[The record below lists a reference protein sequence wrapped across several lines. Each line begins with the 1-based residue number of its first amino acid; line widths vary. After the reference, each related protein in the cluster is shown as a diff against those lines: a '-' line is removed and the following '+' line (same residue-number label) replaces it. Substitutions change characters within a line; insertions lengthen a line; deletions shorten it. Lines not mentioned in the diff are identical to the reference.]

1 MARPLT
7 IAVLGATG
15 AVGRAIVQVLEEQD
29 LPVAWLRL
37 LARTD
42 SAGEEIDFRGD
53 SLEVEEAT
61 PAAFRGVDVAFFA
74 VPAAAAREWAPRAR
88 AEGCRAVVDASAAFR
103 GDPDVPLVVANV
115 NPQALDGVGAG
126 DRGLVAGPE
135 AAALL
140 LATALEPLR
149 KAAGLERVTAVTLHA
164 ASGSGEAAVR
174 ELESEVA
181 DLMNGRVPDPSIE
194 SPHRVAFN
202 LVPQVGSFEPGGR
215 TDEEARTAAE
225 VRRVLSEPALP
236 ISVASVRVP
245 VFYGHTQLVW
255 LRTRRR
261 LAAEAARDLLR
272 HAPGLK
278 LLDAPAERVYPMP
291 MLAVKDD
298 AVLVGRVRE
307 DDSQENGLE
316 LVVCGDNL
324 RAGAA
329 ANAVAVA
336 RLLAKK
342 GL

>member
-1 MARPLT
+1 MPRPLT
-7 IAVLGATG
+7 LAVLGATG

-29 LPVAWLRL
+29 LEVASLRL
-37 LARTD
+37 LARKD

-53 SLEVEEAT
+53 SLEVEEVT
-61 PAAFRGVDVAFFA
+61 PAAFRGVDLALFA

-88 AEGCRAVVDASAAFR
+88 AEGCRAGVDASAAFR
-103 GDPDVPLVVANV
+103 GEPGVPLVAAKV
-115 NPQALDGVGAG
+115 NPQALAGAG
-126 DRGLVAGPE
+126 ERGLVAGPE

-149 KAAGLERVTAVTLHA
+149 KAAGLARVAAATLHS

-174 ELESEVA
+174 ELEAEVA
-181 DLMNGRVPDPSIE
+181 DLMNGRAPDPSIE

-202 LVPQVGSFEPGGR
+202 AVAQVGSFGPGGR
-215 TDEEARTAAE
+215 TDEEARTAGE
-225 VRRVLSEPALP
+225 VRRILGEPSLRLS
-236 ISVASVRVP
+236 VTSVRVP

-255 LRTRRR
+255 LRTGRR
-261 LAAEAARDLLR
+261 LGVEEAREALR
-272 HAPGLK
+272 RGPGLK
-278 LLDAPAERVYPMP
+278 LLDDPAERVYPMP
-291 MLAVKDD
+291 MLAVNDD

-307 DDSQENGLE
+307 DESEENGLE
-316 LVVCGDNL
+316 LLVCGDNL

-336 RLLAKK
+336 RLLAEK